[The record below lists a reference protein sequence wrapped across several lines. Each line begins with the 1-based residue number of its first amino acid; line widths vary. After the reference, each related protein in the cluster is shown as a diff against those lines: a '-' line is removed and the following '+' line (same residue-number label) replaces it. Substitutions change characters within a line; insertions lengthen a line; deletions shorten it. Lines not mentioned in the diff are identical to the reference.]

1 MLQYVLLFALAAGSG
16 PSASRLAGVPAG
28 APPERSAAAAPS
40 GPRLQVEKLV
50 QDAGMVAPG
59 PQLRFVFPMRNTGTT
74 PLEITRVNPGC
85 HCLSAEYDRHLA
97 PGARGTIC
105 IVFDTAGRR
114 GIIEKHIT
122 VESTDPDTPRLGLTV
137 KAVLHEVVEVT
148 PGEDVTLPLDSGAS
162 AEQELIL
169 RSYEKK
175 PLEVTRVV
183 CSSPT
188 TEARMLDRDQIALRV
203 PGDAT
208 KYQIVQ
214 LTFPASVAEKA
225 FDETVTIHT
234 NSPGR
239 PKVTVHLYGVP
250 RSAVTASPPHLYFGA
265 VATTGGEP
273 TMRVISLFRRHGG
286 FKVVGVDAPDAHLR
300 VIINPDPSGTLCDVV
315 VTYSSGWTPGTVEG
329 TITIHT
335 DDPQRP
341 TIVVPYTADVSSTA
355 SPA

>member
-1 MLQYVLLFALAAGSG
+1 MLQNVLLFALAAGSG

-183 CSSPT
+183 W
-188 TEARMLDRDQIALRV
+188 MLDRDQIALRV

-214 LTFPASVAEKA
+214 LTFPASAAEKA

-300 VIINPDPSGTLCDVV
+300 VSINPDPSGTLCDVV